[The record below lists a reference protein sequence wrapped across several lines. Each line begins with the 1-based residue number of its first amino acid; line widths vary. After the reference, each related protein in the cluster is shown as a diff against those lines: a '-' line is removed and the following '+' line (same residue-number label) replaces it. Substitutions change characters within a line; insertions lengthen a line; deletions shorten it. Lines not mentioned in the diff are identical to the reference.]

1 MKRVPLSFVMIS
13 CLSLTAISG
22 CGVKSSMEH
31 QCCKMATKN
40 ADGLEAG
47 EEPADE
53 EKKKEK
59 AYFNFSFRAPEFVLD
74 FF

>member
-1 MKRVPLSFVMIS
+1 
-13 CLSLTAISG
+13 
-22 CGVKSSMEH
+22 
-31 QCCKMATKN
+31 MATKN